1 MADWLSPRLADLPPL
16 FNNLFIQAQL
26 TGTAHGLTAAQ
37 VTQIGVDDQEVGGI
51 VDMNTGVETFRQAWR
66 QFIEVMLYAPIGTP
80 LPTPP
85 TPPELYELL
94 PTAQSAIIP
103 RLRQTR
109 GILYASP
116 TWNNELAE
124 AYGLRAP
131 SSDPGTPKPVL
142 RGTAETE
149 FAVRLRFAMLGHDQL
164 EIYSRRGSETE
175 WTLITVDTNNP
186 YVDGREPLVPGQPE
200 VREYRARYRDDDL
213 PVGEWS
219 DVIAVTAQP

>member
-1 MADWLSPRLADLPPL
+1 MGDWLSPRLADLPPL

-26 TGTAHGLTAAQ
+26 TGTSHGLTAAQ
-37 VTQIGVDDQEVGGI
+37 VTQIGVDAQEVNTL
-51 VDMNTGVETFRQAWR
+51 VDMNVSAEAYRQSWR
-66 QFIEVMLYAPIGTP
+66 QLIEVMLYAPIGTP
-80 LPTPP
+80 MPTPP
-85 TPPELYELL
+85 TPPDLYEPL
-94 PTAQSAIIP
+94 PTAKPSILP

-109 GILYASP
+109 GILFASP
-116 TWNNELAE
+116 TWNDELAE
-124 AYGLRAP
+124 AYGLKAP

-186 YVDGREPLVPGQPE
+186 YVDGRAPLVAGQPE
-200 VREYRARYRDDDL
+200 TRDYRARYRDDDL

-219 DVIAVTAQP
+219 DVISVTAQP